1 MIIAVSLAVI
11 GIASVIILS
20 QLFGYRLGGVIVVP
34 VLAVYTCKNFLML
47 PLFLVGSI
55 VAYLGLRYLQKNTM
69 IYGRDELIAT
79 LLLGSVLP
87 VAGLFFMKGIG
98 YDLIDVVFFGSVL
111 PGLAAYNYSRIKPEY
126 RFHDILASCT
136 IFTGLLVAAWILV
149 NPLLSEAIG
158 GLTPPVLF
166 SPTSDLAVL
175 KNATVDTYLAPAII
189 DRFSA
194 FILFMISL
202 ILSEFVRKNTGIR
215 VGVVSMAILAIFSL
229 ENKWFFVLYFVNLF
243 VSFIG
248 ISLIQKTTLLYGRNL
263 IGLGT
268 SISLLLTIPFVLI
281 VPVSRGLSIF
291 FLGLIAGLNAYNLH
305 VTPPTERK
313 LFVPLQ
319 ISLMAPLIVLAR
331 ALGKGQ
337 PQGIFHE
344 FGTVQ
349 LLVVALAAI
358 ISILFVK
365 YNWVPKPLDDH
376 VWNASLF
383 SEEDE

>member
-1 MIIAVSLAVI
+1 MLLAVLLALI
-11 GIASVIILS
+11 GIISVILLT

-47 PLFLVGSI
+47 PLFLAGAI
-55 VAYLGLRYLQKNTM
+55 IAYLGLRYLQKKTM
-69 IYGRDELIAT
+69 IYGRDELVAT

-87 VAGLFFMKGIG
+87 VIALFFMKGVG
-98 YDLIDVVFFGSVL
+98 YDLTDVVFFGSIL

-126 RFHDILASCT
+126 RLHDISASVC
-136 IFTGLLVAAWILV
+136 IFIGLLAAAWLLV
-149 NPLLSEAIG
+149 DPAVSEAIG
-158 GLTPPVLF
+158 GLTPAILF

-175 KNATVDTYLAPAII
+175 KNAAVDTYPAPAII

-194 FILFMISL
+194 FILFMFSL
-202 ILSEFVRKNTGIR
+202 VLSEFVRKTAGIR

-229 ENKWFFVLYFVNLF
+229 ENQWFFVLYFVNLF
-243 VSFIG
+243 ASFIG
-248 ISLIQKTTLLYGRNL
+248 ISLIQKATLLYGRNL

-268 SISLLLTIPFVLI
+268 CISLLLTIPLALI
-281 VPVSRGLSIF
+281 FPISRGLSIF

-305 VTPPTERK
+305 VTPPAERK

-319 ISLMAPLIVLAR
+319 LSLLAPLIVLAR
-331 ALGKGQ
+331 ALGEGQ
-337 PQGIFHE
+337 PQVLFHE
-344 FGTVQ
+344 FGAAQ
-349 LLVVALAAI
+349 LLVVALGAAI
-358 ISILFVK
+358 SIAFVK
-365 YNWVPKPLDDH
+365 YNWVPKPLDEH